1 MVVPRTSPR
10 WVYHD
15 RFGPGHTNRIHDA
28 MMEEVELGE
37 RVSLAL
43 DDENNCGWSAID
55 TLCYLEYMRQ
65 QEEKNG

>member
-10 WVYHD
+10 WVRFSKFGEGHGAGVHD
-15 RFGPGHTNRIHDA
+15 LII
-28 MMEEVELGE
+28 EEIELSE

-65 QEEKNG
+65 QEDTNG